1 MMGVVLLYAPRD
13 DPKGRPRLVR
23 ACLYL
28 SIYLPYLLR
37 IYLLYLSFYRSIY
50 LN

>member
-28 SIYLPYLLR
+28 SIYLPYLST
-37 IYLLYLSFYRSIY
+37 LSIFLSIY
-50 LN
+50 LSQLNSD